1 VAIAIGQTLRTYA
14 ELTKPRLLPLVLVT
28 GLPALVMTAG
38 EWPAFAVMAWVMVG
52 ISMAAAAANTFNAYI
67 ERDLDGLMERTALR
81 PLPSG
86 KLAPRSALI
95 FASALTVLSTVV
107 LYVSGGAMAA
117 GLGVATILFYVF
129 VYTIWLKPRSGHWSA
144 VIGGAAGAAAP
155 LIADAAVNGSV
166 GVPGLVLFGIVFMWQ
181 PPHVWAIALFR
192 KEEYASAG
200 FPVLPNVIGDD
211 ATRRRMFWYA
221 LALVP
226 MTLAPVA
233 LGLSGT
239 LYLVVALVVK
249 VWFVGHSIRVI
260 RQRTPEAAR
269 GMFFA
274 SLGYLFALFLA
285 MLVELVFG
293 LAPALA

>member
-1 VAIAIGQTLRTYA
+1 MAIAIGQTVRTYA
-14 ELTKPRLLPLVLVT
+14 ELTKPRLLPLVLMT

-38 EWPAFAVMAWVMVG
+38 EWPALSSVVWVMLG
-52 ISMAAAAANTFNAYI
+52 ISLAAAAANTFNAYI
-67 ERDLDGLMERTALR
+67 ERDLDQLMERTRER

-86 KLAPRSALI
+86 KLAPRNALI
-95 FASALTVLSTVV
+95 FAFVLTVLSTGV

-144 VIGGAAGAAAP
+144 VVGGAAGAAAP

-166 GVPGLVLFGIVFMWQ
+166 GAPGLVLFGIVFMWQ

-192 KEEYASAG
+192 KKEYENAG
-200 FPVLPNVIGDD
+200 FPVLPNTIGEE
-211 ATRRRMFWYA
+211 ATRWRMFWYT

-226 MTLAPVA
+226 MTMAPVA

-239 LYLVVALVVK
+239 LYLVVALAVNA
-249 VWFVGHSIRVI
+249 WFVWHSIRVL

-269 GMFFA
+269 GMFSA
-274 SLGYLFALFLA
+274 SLGYLFTLFAA
-285 MLVELVFG
+285 MMVELVFG
-293 LAPALA
+293 LAPALR

>member
-1 VAIAIGQTLRTYA
+1 
-14 ELTKPRLLPLVLVT
+14 
-28 GLPALVMTAG
+28 
-38 EWPAFAVMAWVMVG
+38 
-52 ISMAAAAANTFNAYI
+52 
-67 ERDLDGLMERTALR
+67 
-81 PLPSG
+81 
-86 KLAPRSALI
+86 
-95 FASALTVLSTVV
+95 
-107 LYVSGGAMAA
+107 
-117 GLGVATILFYVF
+117 
-129 VYTIWLKPRSGHWSA
+129 
-144 VIGGAAGAAAP
+144 
-155 LIADAAVNGSV
+155 GSV

-192 KEEYASAG
+192 KEEYANAG
-200 FPVLPNVIGDD
+200 FPVLPNVIGED

-239 LYLVVALVVK
+239 LYLVVALVVN
-249 VWFVGHSIRVI
+249 VWFVGHSVRVI

-274 SLGYLFALFLA
+274 SLGYLFALFVA